1 MEVLVYIISAIIY
14 FSIGYVVYCET
25 RNIKWHMQF
34 NGLDS
39 FIKYIR
45 GR

>member
-1 MEVLVYIISAIIY
+1 MEILVYIISAVMY
-14 FSIGYVVYCET
+14 CTIGYVVYCET
-25 RNIKWHMQF
+25 HNIKWHMEF
-34 NGLDS
+34 DGLDS

>member
-14 FSIGYVVYCET
+14 WCLAYIVYHEMHG
-25 RNIKWHMQF
+25 IKWHMEF
-34 NGLDS
+34 TGLDS

-45 GR
+45 GK